1 MQEQR
6 SHELSHFSVR
16 PSPSAEN
23 FSSPACTKKTQPAE
37 PGLNC
42 NDTSSDRSKIRC
54 GNESETSLA
63 SYTSSDGNVSAPLV
77 PSKQNGPLAE
87 SSVQSNELKDDPNP
101 LLAHDMGPMLV
112 STATETL
119 IEGSDPKD
127 TAAEIAALRELVA
140 SLRKENKRLKEEAK
154 SAKLA
159 AATAALNEGPPAG
172 ADPSSSAIT
181 SRLPSSESTSQPKS
195 LTAADTENKGVHNAS
210 EVVNK
215 VRKGRAP
222 GAPPNGRGPG
232 RKLPGT
238 MNKCWSSSSNNNLR
252 LWGWCLQDESVSSLR
267 GCCVDHLVDGG
278 SCCTEEKTDTI
289 IGGSSSCRKSIEG
302 STATAPATLLPPE
315 PLEASWLLGLEEI
328 VQSTLAVPQQDQQQA
343 LAPSLNRVSSRNSLK
358 SVVEEIGFSGWCPFH
373 LLHS

>member
-6 SHELSHFSVR
+6 SHELIHSAR

-23 FSSPACTKKTQPAE
+23 FSSPESTKKTQPAE

-42 NDTSSDRSKIRC
+42 NDTSSDRSKSRC
-54 GNESETSLA
+54 GSESETSLA
-63 SYTSSDGNVSAPLV
+63 SSTSSDGSVSAPLV

-87 SSVQSNELKDDPNP
+87 STVQSNELKDDPNP
-101 LLAHDMGPMLV
+101 LLTHNMGPLLV
-112 STATETL
+112 STATEAL
-119 IEGSDPKD
+119 IEGCDTKD

-140 SLRKENKRLKEEAK
+140 SLREENKRLKEEAK

-159 AATAALNEGPPAG
+159 AATAALNEGPPAV
-172 ADPSSSAIT
+172 ADPSSSAVT
-181 SRLPSSESTSQPKS
+181 ARLPSSESTSQPKR
-195 LTAADTENKGVHNAS
+195 LTPADTENKGVHNAS

-215 VRKGRAP
+215 ARKGRAP

-232 RKLPGT
+232 RKPPGT
-238 MNKCWSSSSNNNLR
+238 MMNKCLSSSSNTNLR
-252 LWGWCLQDESVSSLR
+252 LWGWCLRDESVSSLR

-278 SCCTEEKTDTI
+278 SCCTEESTDTI
-289 IGGSSSCRKSIEG
+289 IGSSSSCQKSIEG
-302 STATAPATLLPPE
+302 STATTPATLLPAE
-315 PLEASWLLGLEEI
+315 PLEASWLLGLEEA

-343 LAPSLNRVSSRNSLK
+343 LAPSLNRDSSRNSLK
-358 SVVEEIGFSGWCPFH
+358 SVVEEIGFSGWCPFP